1 MIYFKNNII
10 TIQYEEAR
18 QLVYTEWHD
27 FANSE
32 EYRSVL
38 NIYLQLVQEQPV
50 RFWIGNNTKAKA
62 IRPADQEWTAKE
74 WAPQFAKTGQL
85 RKMAVVVAE
94 DLFNKMAVENM
105 FIKAA
110 GMIPFDT
117 KYFHTV
123 PDAEAWVLE
132 V

>member
-1 MIYFKNNII
+1 MIYFENDII
-10 TIQYEEAR
+10 TIQYDEAR
-18 QLVYTEWHD
+18 QLVFTEWHD

-32 EYRSVL
+32 DYRSIL
-38 NIYLQLVQEQPV
+38 NLYLKLVQEKPV
-50 RFWIGNNTKAKA
+50 KLWIGNNTKAKA

-74 WAPQFAKTGQL
+74 WAVQFAKAGQL

-110 GMIPFDT
+110 GIVPFDT
-117 KYFHTV
+117 RYFQSV
-123 PDAEAWVLE
+123 PDAEEWVLE
-132 V
+132 D

>member
-1 MIYFKNNII
+1 MIYFKNDII
-10 TIQYEEAR
+10 TIHYAEDR

-27 FANSE
+27 FAKSE
-32 EYRSVL
+32 EYRSIL
-38 NIYLQLVQEQPV
+38 NTYLQLVQEKPV

-74 WAPQFAKTGQL
+74 WALQFAKAGQL

-110 GMIPFDT
+110 GVIPFDT
-117 KYFHTV
+117 KYFRTV

-132 V
+132 A